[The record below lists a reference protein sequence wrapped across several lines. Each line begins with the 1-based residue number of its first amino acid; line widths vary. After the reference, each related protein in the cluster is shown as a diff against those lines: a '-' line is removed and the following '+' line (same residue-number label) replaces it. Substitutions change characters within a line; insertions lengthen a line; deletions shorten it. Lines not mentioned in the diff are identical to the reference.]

1 MRLSAAVLM
10 VLFLVGWS
18 RAFAAEETTK
28 IDNEL
33 VRVLVVESAAGARS
47 QLHEHQVNRVM
58 VYLDA
63 GKMTLTDS
71 EGAVEQL
78 NFKKDEALWSPMTKR
93 PHVSENVSGHPVK
106 IVEIEVKSLPGRKQA
121 AGELD
126 WVKVDPRRYKVE
138 LENDQVRVV
147 RVKYGPHEKGV
158 FHEHPYN
165 LVVAYLSD
173 GQMKVSPQEGE
184 PVTVSYKRGD
194 VKFGRASK
202 HVEENLS
209 DAPLEIVVVEL
220 K

>member
-1 MRLSAAVLM
+1 MKLSAGLLVL
-10 VLFLVGWS
+10 LFLASQSKGFS
-18 RAFAAEETTK
+18 AEDTTK

-33 VRVLVVESAAGARS
+33 VRVLVVESAARAKS
-47 QLHEHQVNRVM
+47 QLHEHKVNRVM
-58 VYLDA
+58 IYLDS

-71 EGAVEQL
+71 AGGVEEL

-93 PHVSENVSGHPVK
+93 PHVSENVSGHAVK
-106 IVEIEVKSLPGRKQA
+106 IVEIEVKSLPRQKLA
-121 AGELD
+121 ASELD

-173 GQMKVSPQEGE
+173 GQMKVSPQGGE